1 MRSPPEMH
9 GIWSP
14 LLPTGEVIQ
23 HPFKDFGYQ
32 IYFQDPQSTVDIHA
46 QVCSAL
52 ISPVNL

>member
-1 MRSPPEMH
+1 MH